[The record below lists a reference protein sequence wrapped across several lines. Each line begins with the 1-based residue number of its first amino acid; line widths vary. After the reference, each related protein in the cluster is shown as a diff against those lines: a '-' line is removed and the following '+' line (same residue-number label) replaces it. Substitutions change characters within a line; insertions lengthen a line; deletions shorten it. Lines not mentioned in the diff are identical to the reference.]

1 MPGSGGSSTCSS
13 PRSFPVSE
21 VSLREFAERVAAF
34 HITDRA
40 MLRAQRAFESALR
53 SGEPSP
59 AARRAYLAAVRTY
72 FAGFERDAR
81 AQLTGVD
88 RELDALYQ
96 RQYNLAAE
104 RGVAHKRL
112 EAVQG
117 VLASLAELATP

>member
-1 MPGSGGSSTCSS
+1 M
-13 PRSFPVSE
+13 SE
-21 VSLREFAERVAAF
+21 GPLRALAERVAAF

-40 MLRAQRAFESALR
+40 MLRAQRTFEEALR
-53 SGEPSP
+53 AGEPAP
-59 AARRAYLAAVRTY
+59 AARSAYLAAVRGY

-104 RGVAHKRL
+104 RGVARKRL

-117 VLASLAELATP
+117 VLASVAELATP

>member
-1 MPGSGGSSTCSS
+1 
-13 PRSFPVSE
+13 VSDAP
-21 VSLREFAERVAAF
+21 LRELAERVAAF

-40 MLRAQRAFESALR
+40 MLRAQNTFTDALR
-53 SGEPSP
+53 VGEPSP
-59 AARRAYLAAVRTY
+59 AAREVYLRAVRAY
-72 FAGFERDAR
+72 FSGFERDAQ

-88 RELDALYQ
+88 RELDLLYQ

-117 VLASLAELATP
+117 VLASVAELGSP